1 MNRGVSPRDASE
13 GAAAAVAPAPPARPK
28 PSLFLLVA
36 MTGLGPFTMQIVI
49 PSMPAMAAALA
60 VPYGTVQL
68 TLTLYLI
75 GVAVGQLFYGPLSD
89 RYGRKPLLL
98 VGLGLYLLG
107 SAAAAVAFGMAPAV

>member
-1 MNRGVSPRDASE
+1 MSPRDVSE
-13 GAAAAVAPAPPARPK
+13 GAVPVAPTPARPK

-49 PSMPAMAAALA
+49 PSMPLMAAALL

-75 GVAVGQLFYGPLSD
+75 GVAFGQLLYGPL
-89 RYGRKPLLL
+89 
-98 VGLGLYLLG
+98 
-107 SAAAAVAFGMAPAV
+107 